1 MNIAIDYDDTY
12 TLDPNTWDIIITT
25 LEKAGHEVYCVTK
38 RYEELADDIK
48 AALNIPIIFTPRG
61 MSKLQATKLG
71 GINIDVWVDDKPQS
85 IIPYNQRPG
94 SRIPTGFAR
103 W

>member
-12 TLDPNTWDIIITT
+12 TLDPNTWDVIITT

-48 AALNIPIIFTPRG
+48 AALNIPITTT
-61 MSKLQATKLG
+61 SQT
-71 GINIDVWVDDKPQS
+71 Q
-85 IIPYNQRPG
+85 
-94 SRIPTGFAR
+94 
-103 W
+103 